1 MKPATAV
8 LAFAFV
14 AMTTNV
20 PGATGKSAAVGPLT
34 FASARVSLEGTS
46 NIHAFTASTTMVRV
60 TAVEIAGAPEGDLL
74 EHALEADAL
83 KAFEV
88 VIPVATLTSPK
99 EGIDKNM
106 HKALKAQEHPEIR
119 FRVTEVQEAAEG
131 YRAIGLLTI
140 AGVEKEVAL
149 DLQVQ
154 RKGDTLGVTGTT
166 SLVMTTF
173 GVTPPK
179 AMMGMIKTD
188 PKIQIRV
195 ELLLGI

>member
-1 MKPATAV
+1 
-8 LAFAFV
+8 
-14 AMTTNV
+14 
-20 PGATGKSAAVGPLT
+20 
-34 FASARVSLEGTS
+34 
-46 NIHAFTASTTMVRV
+46 
-60 TAVEIAGAPEGDLL
+60 
-74 EHALEADAL
+74 
-83 KAFEV
+83 
-88 VIPVATLTSPK
+88 
-99 EGIDKNM
+99 M

-119 FRVTEVQEAAEG
+119 FRVTELQKAAEG

-195 ELLLGI
+195 ELLLGV